1 MALGRDGEAD
11 ISDPFTHETAA
22 RTLEQVCQRASLDS
36 AGAELVRIGE
46 NAVFRLR
53 EPVIVRIA
61 RTSRYADAAAKEVA
75 VARWLESAGYP
86 ATRALD
92 VEQPIVVDGRVAT
105 VWESVSEHEEYGDIG
120 QVATLIRD
128 LHRLD
133 PPETLKLPELDP
145 FVRADTRL
153 AKVRGVSDDD
163 LAFLHEG
170 LADAR
175 RKWNELEFVLPRG
188 PVHGDA
194 SIGNVIR
201 ASDGHAVLIDLDG
214 FATGPREWDLIQ
226 TAMYYDRF
234 GWHTH
239 EEYETFVGIYD
250 YDLLEWPG
258 YHDLAAIREV
268 LMTIWLS
275 QKAGDDARS
284 AAEVHNRVDDMRTGA
299 SRRDWAPY

>member
-1 MALGRDGEAD
+1 MTRSPDETAKTVEPL
-11 ISDPFTHETAA
+11 THESAT
-22 RTLEQVCQRASLDS
+22 RTLEQVCKRTGLSP
-36 AGAELVRIGE
+36 AGAELIRIGE
-46 NAVFRLR
+46 NAVFRLQ

-86 ATRALD
+86 ATRALA
-92 VEQPIVVDGRVAT
+92 VEQPITVDGRVAT
-105 VWESVSEHEEYGDIG
+105 VWESVSKREEYGDIH

-128 LHRLD
+128 LHNLALPD
-133 PPETLKLPELDP
+133 DLELPELDP

-163 LAFLHEG
+163 LEFLHAG

-175 RKWNELEFVLPRG
+175 RKWSELEFELPRG

-194 SIGNVIR
+194 NIGNVIR
-201 ASDGHAVLIDLDG
+201 AEDGHAVLIDLDG

-226 TAMYYDRF
+226 TAMFYDRF
-234 GWHTH
+234 GWHTR
-239 EEYETFVGIYD
+239 EEYETFVDIYG
-250 YDLLEWPG
+250 YDLLEWSG
-258 YHDLAAIREV
+258 YPALASIRER

-275 QKAGDDARS
+275 QKAGDDERS
-284 AAEVHNRVDDMRTGA
+284 TAEVHKRIQDMRTGA